1 MNMIDPKF
9 FGTRTRVDYRPS
21 PGALDPT
28 RSAIGILNRP
38 TAGHPSSVVATLE
51 LSPAANAHLVFTA
64 DQILACTSA
73 PANF

>member
-9 FGTRTRVDYRPS
+9 FGTRTRIDYRPS

-38 TAGHPSSVVATLE
+38 TAADPPSVVATLE
-51 LSPAANAHLVFTA
+51 LSHATNAHLTFTV
-64 DQILACTSA
+64 DQILECTAA